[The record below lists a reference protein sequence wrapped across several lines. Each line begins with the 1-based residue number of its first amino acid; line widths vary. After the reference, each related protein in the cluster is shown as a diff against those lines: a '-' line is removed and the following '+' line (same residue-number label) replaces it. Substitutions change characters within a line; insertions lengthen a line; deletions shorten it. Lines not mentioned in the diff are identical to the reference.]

1 VVIGFSSCLGVPRHA
16 SSDPTFTT
24 SALANIGLSN
34 DRLLDLVEYVG
45 EEDPFVALRLL
56 QVCGVQRFGH
66 IISIVPPP
74 WFATSHDETVVA
86 SFASIQQEP
95 PRMDSN
101 HSLPVGA
108 DGAGVASLV
117 RHAFGSFLGAFLR
130 VAGSLQQRLTI
141 IGGRTNRSFAAM
153 IANPSA
159 ICDTRPWARFV
170 CEAHAEARMLETFF
184 ITAKYTTA
192 NLMAPRGTIIMSDG
206 DPSSVA

>member
-1 VVIGFSSCLGVPRHA
+1 MVIGFSSCLGVPRHA

-56 QVCGVQRFGH
+56 QVCGVQRFA
-66 IISIVPPP
+66 P
-74 WFATSHDETVVA
+74 WFANSRDETVLA
-86 SFASIQQEP
+86 NFASIQQEP